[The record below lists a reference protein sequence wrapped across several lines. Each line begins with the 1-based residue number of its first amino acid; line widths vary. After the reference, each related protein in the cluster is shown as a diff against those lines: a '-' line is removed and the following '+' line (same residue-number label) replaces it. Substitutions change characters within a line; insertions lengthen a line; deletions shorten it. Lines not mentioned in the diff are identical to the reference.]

1 MLEQLSMAPRVFS
14 VENFMSADE
23 MRAILEH
30 NRDQVTPSDP
40 ALRIAPDEESTDT
53 SRDVGVPVALPRPPM
68 TTTDVPS
75 DVAAAWVVAAG
86 RWPMVVT
93 PFPGVYASTVS
104 VADDDVVPPAMMTL
118 PPAAAVAA

>member
-1 MLEQLSMAPRVFS
+1 MPFRAGAATRSD
-14 VENFMSADE
+14 SA
-23 MRAILEH
+23 
-30 NRDQVTPSDP
+30 TPSDP

-68 TTTDVPS
+68 TTTEVPS